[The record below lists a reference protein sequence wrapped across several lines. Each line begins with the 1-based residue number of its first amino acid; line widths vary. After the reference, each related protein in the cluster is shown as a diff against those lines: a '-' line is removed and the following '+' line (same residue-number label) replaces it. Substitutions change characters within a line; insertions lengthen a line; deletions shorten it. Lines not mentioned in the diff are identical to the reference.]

1 MSLQIEPQVV
11 FDWFYQ
17 INQIPRE
24 SGHEKAISDFL
35 VQFAKERDLEVEQ
48 DDCWNVIIR
57 KPASSGY
64 EEAEPVIIQGH
75 IDMVCVKTEDS
86 LHDFSKDPIEML
98 VEGNILRAKG
108 TTLGGDDGI
117 AVAMQLALLDG
128 DYQHPALEMLITT
141 NEETTMAGAAAI
153 QAGQLQGT
161 RLLNID
167 GEEEGV
173 FFTSC
178 AGGAS
183 ISSRFAL
190 EKEAVSG
197 TGLHIAID
205 GLKGGHSGMEIH
217 KGRANANIL
226 LFRILSAIQ
235 EKTALRIASL
245 SGGRRDNVIPNQA
258 IAAIWVEN
266 GASARRAIDEMAQ
279 VLQREFQT
287 SDPDLSVSVES
298 IQVDLAY
305 TQDLTQ
311 RLLHFFSLLPNGVQ
325 ALSPDIEGL
334 VQTSLNN
341 AVLFEKEG
349 HLVLQTSL
357 RSSKSSQLEELADR
371 LKQLAEAAGGS
382 YQRQNDYPS
391 WDFEADSPLREYCLA
406 VYKEVS
412 GQEAR
417 YDAVHAGLECGFL
430 KQALPDCD
438 MISYGP
444 NIYDV
449 HSTKEHLEID
459 SVARVWA
466 FTQALL
472 ASMR

>member
-1 MSLQIEPQVV
+1 
-11 FDWFYQ
+11 
-17 INQIPRE
+17 
-24 SGHEKAISDFL
+24 
-35 VQFAKERDLEVEQ
+35 
-48 DDCWNVIIR
+48 
-57 KPASSGY
+57 
-64 EEAEPVIIQGH
+64 
-75 IDMVCVKTEDS
+75 
-86 LHDFSKDPIEML
+86 ML

-178 AGGAS
+178 AGGAT

-197 TGLHIAID
+197 TGLRIAID
-205 GLKGGHSGMEIH
+205 GLKGGHSGMEINQ
-217 KGRANANIL
+217 GRANANIL

-245 SGGRRDNVIPNQA
+245 SGGSRDNVIPNQA
-258 IAAIWVEN
+258 QTAIWVKNE
-266 GASARRAIDEMAQ
+266 ASARRAIDEMVQ
-279 VLQREFQT
+279 ILQREFQT

-305 TQDLTQ
+305 TQDLTK

-349 HLVLQTSL
+349 YLVLQTSL

-391 WDFEADSPLREYCLA
+391 WDFEADSPLREHSLA

-412 GQEAR
+412 GQEGR

-430 KQALPDCD
+430 KKALPDCD

-466 FTQALL
+466 FTKALL

>member
-35 VQFAKERDLEVEQ
+35 VQFAKERNLEVEQ
-48 DDCWNVIIR
+48 DDYWNVIIR
-57 KPASSGY
+57 KPASPGY

-75 IDMVCVKTEDS
+75 MDMVCVKTEDS

-183 ISSRFAL
+183 ISSCFAL

-245 SGGRRDNVIPNQA
+245 SGGSRDNVIPNQA
-258 IAAIWVEN
+258 QTAIWVKNE
-266 GASARRAIDEMAQ
+266 ASARYAIEEMVQ
-279 VLQREFQT
+279 ILQREFQT

-305 TQDLTQ
+305 TQDLTK
-311 RLLHFFSLLPNGVQ
+311 RLLQFFSLLPNGVQ

-382 YQRQNDYPS
+382 YLRQNDYPS
-391 WDFEADSPLREYCLA
+391 WDFEADSPLRDQCLA
-406 VYKEVS
+406 VYKEVY
-412 GQEAR
+412 GRQAR

-430 KQALPDCD
+430 KKALPECD

-459 SVARVWA
+459 SVARVWV
-466 FTQALL
+466 FTKALL

>member
-35 VQFAKERDLEVEQ
+35 VRFAKERNLDVEQ

-75 IDMVCVKTEDS
+75 MDMVCVKTEDS

-178 AGGAS
+178 AGGAA
-183 ISSRFAL
+183 FP
-190 EKEAVSG
+190 AVLLLKRKLFQ
-197 TGLHIAID
+197 GLAFI
-205 GLKGGHSGMEIH
+205 
-217 KGRANANIL
+217 
-226 LFRILSAIQ
+226 
-235 EKTALRIASL
+235 SL
-245 SGGRRDNVIPNQA
+245 SMGSR
-258 IAAIWVEN
+258 AAIRGWKSTKA
-266 GASARRAIDEMAQ
+266 GPMPISC
-279 VLQREFQT
+279 
-287 SDPDLSVSVES
+287 S
-298 IQVDLAY
+298 
-305 TQDLTQ
+305 
-311 RLLHFFSLLPNGVQ
+311 
-325 ALSPDIEGL
+325 
-334 VQTSLNN
+334 
-341 AVLFEKEG
+341 FE
-349 HLVLQTSL
+349 
-357 RSSKSSQLEELADR
+357 
-371 LKQLAEAAGGS
+371 S
-382 YQRQNDYPS
+382 YQPFR
-391 WDFEADSPLREYCLA
+391 
-406 VYKEVS
+406 K
-412 GQEAR
+412 
-417 YDAVHAGLECGFL
+417 
-430 KQALPDCD
+430 KQPF
-438 MISYGP
+438 G
-444 NIYDV
+444 
-449 HSTKEHLEID
+449 
-459 SVARVWA
+459 
-466 FTQALL
+466 
-472 ASMR
+472 

>member
-35 VQFAKERDLEVEQ
+35 VRFAKERDLEVEQ

-75 IDMVCVKTEDS
+75 MDMVCVKTEDS

-178 AGGAS
+178 AGGAT

-197 TGLHIAID
+197 TGLRIAID

-235 EKTALRIASL
+235 GKTALRMVSL
-245 SGGRRDNVIPNQA
+245 SGGSRDNVIPSQA
-258 IAAIWVEN
+258 RADIWVER
-266 GASARRAIDEMAQ
+266 AESAHLAIEEMVQ
-279 VLQREFQT
+279 ILQAEFQT
-287 SDPDLSVSVES
+287 SDPGLSVSVES
-298 IQVDLAY
+298 VQLDAVY
-305 TQDLTQ
+305 TEDLTK
-311 RLLHFFSLLPNGVQ
+311 RLLRFSNQ
-325 ALSPDIEGL
+325 SF
-334 VQTSLNN
+334 S
-341 AVLFEKEG
+341 VLK
-349 HLVLQTSL
+349 
-357 RSSKSSQLEELADR
+357 
-371 LKQLAEAAGGS
+371 
-382 YQRQNDYPS
+382 
-391 WDFEADSPLREYCLA
+391 
-406 VYKEVS
+406 
-412 GQEAR
+412 
-417 YDAVHAGLECGFL
+417 
-430 KQALPDCD
+430 
-438 MISYGP
+438 
-444 NIYDV
+444 
-449 HSTKEHLEID
+449 
-459 SVARVWA
+459 
-466 FTQALL
+466 
-472 ASMR
+472 

>member
-24 SGHEKAISDFL
+24 SGQEKAISDFL
-35 VQFAKERDLEVEQ
+35 VQFAKERNLEVEQ

-57 KPASSGY
+57 KPASPGY

-75 IDMVCVKTEDS
+75 MDMVCVKTEDS

-235 EKTALRIASL
+235 E
-245 SGGRRDNVIPNQA
+245 
-258 IAAIWVEN
+258 
-266 GASARRAIDEMAQ
+266 
-279 VLQREFQT
+279 
-287 SDPDLSVSVES
+287 
-298 IQVDLAY
+298 
-305 TQDLTQ
+305 
-311 RLLHFFSLLPNGVQ
+311 
-325 ALSPDIEGL
+325 
-334 VQTSLNN
+334 
-341 AVLFEKEG
+341 
-349 HLVLQTSL
+349 
-357 RSSKSSQLEELADR
+357 
-371 LKQLAEAAGGS
+371 
-382 YQRQNDYPS
+382 
-391 WDFEADSPLREYCLA
+391 
-406 VYKEVS
+406 
-412 GQEAR
+412 
-417 YDAVHAGLECGFL
+417 
-430 KQALPDCD
+430 
-438 MISYGP
+438 
-444 NIYDV
+444 
-449 HSTKEHLEID
+449 
-459 SVARVWA
+459 
-466 FTQALL
+466 
-472 ASMR
+472 